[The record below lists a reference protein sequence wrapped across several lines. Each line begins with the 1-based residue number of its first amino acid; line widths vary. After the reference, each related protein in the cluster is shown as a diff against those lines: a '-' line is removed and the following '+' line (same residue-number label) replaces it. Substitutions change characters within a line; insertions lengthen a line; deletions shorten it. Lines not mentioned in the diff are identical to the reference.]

1 MLHTLGGL
9 RLEGSSFSREKP
21 LLLLAYLALEGPR
34 PRRFLAELFWPEAAD
49 PMNSLAVALAKLR
62 KLGVAYNDESRA
74 WVDLDCDALALQDAL
89 RAGRWEEG
97 VRLYGGPFAEGLAAT
112 EVGSELEEWVYEVRE
127 RLGREVRQAHLV
139 LAEKAAN
146 SAKFVEAASYAEQAY
161 RVAGAPPLEPEELP
175 RVYRLLLAGEHPL
188 AEALGREA
196 RELGITLGG
205 SSQAARGRL
214 RQGLVGRE
222 QEIAALLATQEGAWV
237 WVRGGAGM
245 GKTALLHEVAGRT
258 GWLYLPARS
267 GLPYATLEPLLE
279 NLQGGEEALLRRAVQ
294 LREHLLLDD
303 WEQMDPDSQRI
314 LLRLR
319 SLRPPIRVVASG
331 RGEPPFAVDGLVELE
346 PLSREALAGYPG
358 AFEATGGVPALVGAW
373 LRGEPIQTALEARLL
388 GLSEPARQVYMGLAL
403 LEIPDLLLVR
413 QAVGLN
419 ATEMAQAVDLLLSA
433 GLIDLNGAV
442 FGREAALSYI
452 AERPTLEARLSLG
465 LARLLKPQQ
474 ALPLYRRARALLED
488 SDLPHLR
495 QAYLTWAT
503 ELIRRGFP
511 KRAAEALAEAPNHP
525 EITLLQARAFERAGL
540 YKEALETMR
549 LLPETPEHLAL
560 KATLFHRLGR
570 AEAAQEAAEK
580 ALSGGMEAR
589 AEAQNTL
596 GLIFLAKGRFAEAAG
611 AFRRAAALWLGL
623 GDENRRLDAL
633 NNAAIARAR
642 TGEDVAKVFQEL
654 LQAAQDNPS
663 LRAQALINLG
673 KELER
678 QQQFEVALQS
688 YQEAEQLALAIGNLK
703 KAALAQ
709 NNAGALLHL
718 QHRTSEARAYYHRAI
733 EAAREAGEAYVL
745 ALALS
750 NLAELL
756 GDLEVWQE
764 AIAVS
769 ENAGYFDL
777 AQQQRAQM
785 QAFME
790 RSG

>member
-1 MLHTLGGL
+1 MYTLGGL
-9 RLEGSSFSREKP
+9 RLEGSTFGREKP
-21 LLLLAYLALEGPR
+21 LLLLAYLALEGPK

-97 VRLYGGPFAEGLAAT
+97 VGRYTGPFAEGLSAK

-127 RLGREVRQAHLV
+127 RLGREVRQAYLV
-139 LAEKAAN
+139 LAEKAAT
-146 SAKFVEAASYAEQAY
+146 SANFGEAASYAEQAY
-161 RVAGAPPLEPEELP
+161 RAVGAPPLEPEELT

-188 AEALGREA
+188 AATLEREA
-196 RELGITLGG
+196 RELGLTLGG
-205 SSQAARGRL
+205 SSRAARGRL
-214 RQGLVGRE
+214 RQALVGRE
-222 QEIAALLATQEGAWV
+222 HEIAALLSMQEGEWAWV
-237 WVRGGAGM
+237 KGGAGL
-245 GKTALLHEVAGRT
+245 GKTALLHELESRT

-267 GLPYATLEPLLE
+267 GLPYATLEPLFE
-279 NLQGGEEALLRRAVQ
+279 NIQGGEEALLRRMAQ
-294 LREHLLLDD
+294 LRESLLLDD
-303 WEQMDPDSQRI
+303 WEQTDTESRRI
-314 LLRLR
+314 LTRLR
-319 SLRPPIRVVASG
+319 GLRPPIRVVLSG
-331 RGEPPFAVDGLVELE
+331 RGEPPFAVDRLVALESLTPEELAT
-346 PLSREALAGYPG
+346 LPG

-403 LEIPDLLLVR
+403 LETPDLLLVR
-413 QAVGLN
+413 QAVGLS
-419 ATEMAQAVDLLLSA
+419 AAEMAQAVDLLLSA
-433 GLIDLNGAV
+433 GLIDLNGV
-442 FGREAALSYI
+442 VLGREAAWRYI
-452 AERPTLEARLSLG
+452 TERPSVEARLSLG

-488 SDLPHLR
+488 TDLPQLQ

-511 KRAAEALAEAPNHP
+511 KRAAEELAEAPSHP
-525 EITLLQARAFERAGL
+525 EIALLRARAFERAGL
-540 YKEALETMR
+540 YKEALEVMR
-549 LLPETPEHLAL
+549 FLPETPEHLAL

-570 AEAAQEAAEK
+570 AEEAQEAAEK
-580 ALSGGMEAR
+580 ALSGGIEAR

-596 GLIFLAKGRFAEAAG
+596 GLIALAKGSFAEAAA

-642 TGEDVAKVFQEL
+642 TGEDVAQVFQEL

-678 QQQFEVALQS
+678 QQRFEAALQS

-709 NNAGALLHL
+709 NNAGALLHIQNHL
-718 QHRTSEARAYYHRAI
+718 PEARAYYLKAI
-733 EAAREAGEAYVL
+733 EAARATGEAYVL
-745 ALALS
+745 TLALS

-777 AQQQRAQM
+777 ARQQRAQM